1 MIYFVTCIDCISSI
15 MYVSVSMC
23 LYIFVFVPMGLLQIL
38 RGDHAYS
45 LSCILFRLSYFV
57 LFISYILCFVSY
69 ILCPILFRYSENAG
83 VTPPVIKSRFTLA
96 YEDELLV
103 GDCTAHHGWT
113 YHSASAQPENNR
125 ERWLVLLSCFGAAL
139 VH

>member
-1 MIYFVTCIDCISSI
+1 

-45 LSCILFRLSYFV
+45 LSCILLRLSYFA
-57 LFISYILCFVSY
+57 LFISYIFCFVSYILCPIFFIVSY